1 MVVWVSQ
8 LLPRFT
14 AALQRLEDERKIGR
28 ILAETGEARATR
40 TVARATL
47 PGDTRRLRGIPV
59 VGFSVSGTSPGTDPM
74 AELLRSDRYA
84 R

>member
-1 MVVWVSQ
+1 MSH

-14 AALQRLEDERKIGR
+14 AAMQRVADAEKIGR
-28 ILAETGEARATR
+28 ILRETGDTPTE

-59 VGFSVSGTSPGTDPM
+59 VGFRVCGTSPGTDPYG
-74 AELLRSDRYA
+74 ELVRRE